1 MSLHR
6 PLLLASAILAAYPAM
21 AQNTPAPANS
31 VGDAGVVIVTARRV
45 SEKLQDLPLSI
56 QALTGKDLSDRGI
69 SSVAD
74 LSLYT
79 PGLSYSPDFG

>member
-6 PLLLASAILAAYPAM
+6 PLVLASAILAAYPAM
-21 AQNTPAPANS
+21 AQNTPAPANP